1 MSTIAKTIFFYSL
14 YLFSFG
20 LGMMLIPNTLLS
32 LFGFKPTTEIWIRV
46 LGLFTFTTG
55 IYYFQSAKNEQLA
68 FFKATIIGRIFFF
81 LMTFILVIS
90 FHQSMMLSI
99 IGSLDLLGALWS
111 LSCLY
116 KK

>member
-1 MSTIAKTIFFYSL
+1 MSTIAKTIFVYSL
-14 YLFSFG
+14 YLFLFG
-20 LGMMLIPNTLLS
+20 LAMMLIPNNILS

-55 IYYFQSAKNEQLA
+55 IYYFQSDKKEQLA

-81 LMTFILVIS
+81 LMTFVLVIS